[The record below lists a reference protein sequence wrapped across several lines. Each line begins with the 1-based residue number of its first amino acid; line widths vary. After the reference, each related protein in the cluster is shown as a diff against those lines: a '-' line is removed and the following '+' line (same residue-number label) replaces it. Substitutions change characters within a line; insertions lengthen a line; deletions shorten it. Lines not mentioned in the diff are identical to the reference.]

1 MRTTKW
7 MTKLQ
12 ELEKEF
18 CSVNKSKGMQY
29 IHPSWDFSEVQL
41 DGWYSADQ
49 LRKLA
54 DDLDGYN
61 RKASEV

>member
-1 MRTTKW
+1 

-12 ELEKEF
+12 LLEKEF
-18 CSVNKSKGMQY
+18 CSIHKSQGMQY
-29 IHPSWDFSEVQL
+29 VYPSWDFAEVQL

-54 DDLDGYN
+54 DDLDEYN
-61 RKASEV
+61 RKASKV